1 MKRMV
6 SMLLIAAM
14 LFCLASCGGNKEKED
29 AGKTKD
35 GNYELALIV
44 DDGAMDE
51 GAFTDII
58 RDNIDRF
65 AKEHALSAKC
75 YQAEEAAVESYMAV
89 IQKAVDKKAK
99 LIILAGSNF
108 ETAVYTAQT
117 MYPDVYFLL
126 IDGVPNDGSNTYLT
140 SENTVSIIFAEEEAG
155 FLAGYAAVKDGY
167 RKLGFLGGR
176 VLPSVKRYGY
186 GFVQGAAAA
195 SAELEENVEVRYQYT
210 GSFEPSDIV
219 KELAGGWYDA
229 GTEIIFACG
238 GDMGVSV
245 MAAAEE
251 KNGKVIGVDG
261 DQSALSETVVTS
273 AKKNLAVA
281 IEDMMDQYVKDSF
294 IGGTALTYAAKN
306 EGISLEMEHAQ
317 FKTFSKSD
325 YRKILGRLKN
335 GEIEL
340 KKDTGISAVSE
351 LAGEWVTITE

>member
-1 MKRMV
+1 MRRMV
-6 SMLLIAAM
+6 SMLLILAM
-14 LFCLASCGGNKEKED
+14 SLCLASCGGENEDTREK
-29 AGKTKD
+29 KD

-44 DDGAMDE
+44 DNGTMDE
-51 GAFTDII
+51 GVFIDII

-65 AKEHALSAKC
+65 VKEYALSAKC

-89 IQKAVDKKAK
+89 IQKAVEKKAK

-126 IDGVPNDGSNTYLT
+126 IDGVPNDGSNTYMT
-140 SENTVSIIFAEEEAG
+140 AENTVSIIFAEEEAG

-167 RKLGFLGGR
+167 RRLGFLGGR

-186 GFVQGAAAA
+186 GFVQGAACAA
-195 SAELEENVEVRYQYT
+195 AELEEGVEVRYQYT
-210 GSFEPSDIV
+210 GSFEPSDVV

-261 DQSALSETVVTS
+261 DQSVLSETVVTS

-281 IEDMMDQYVKDSF
+281 IEDMLEHYAKDSF
-294 IGGTALTYAAKN
+294 IGGTALNYAAKN
-306 EGISLEMEHAQ
+306 EGISLEMENAQ
-317 FKTFSKSD
+317 FEAFSKSD
-325 YRKILGRLKN
+325 YKKILGKLKN
-335 GEIEL
+335 GKVEL
-340 KKDTGISAVSE
+340 KKDTSVSAVSE
-351 LAGEWVTITE
+351 LSGEWVTIVE